1 MKHLASLP
9 FALMAAPALAHDGPH
24 LHPHDS
30 GLWLVLVLLLAIG
43 GASLIGADLLAL
55 RLVAEDGFALRR
67 GLIPILTRLTGSDL
81 PKPWMI

>member
-30 GLWLVLVLLLAIG
+30 GTWLVLVLLLAIG
-43 GASLIGADLLAL
+43 ALVLIRVIRKRSAQPSTGTPAESASGTHLELDST
-55 RLVAEDGFALRR
+55 EDG
-67 GLIPILTRLTGSDL
+67 S
-81 PKPWMI
+81 

>member
-30 GLWLVLVLLLAIG
+30 GTWLVLVLLLAIG
-43 GASLIGADLLAL
+43 G
-55 RLVAEDGFALRR
+55 VAIWLKAR
-67 GLIPILTRLTGSDL
+67 
-81 PKPWMI
+81 K